1 MSLTYAMASA
11 LRSPSRNLCWLAWF
25 ETAGDPLY
33 AWSGM
38 QPVAWDGHTFVGVGT
53 IYSVSTVDRGD
64 ALSWRQQQFTL
75 NGLPGEAAA
84 GMDESVKGRQ
94 ARLWLGALN
103 GSNQIIADPL
113 LVKVLDQDT
122 LQREIGGDGTVKLML
137 NCFEALPR
145 FDKPTGR
152 KWSHESQIERY
163 PGDYGLALTSR
174 VAKSGQPIDWRQG

>member
-1 MSLTYAMASA
+1 MITHAMAQA

-25 ETAGDPLY
+25 ETSGANLY

-38 QPVAWDGHTFVGVGT
+38 QPIAWDGHTFTGVGV

-84 GMDESVKGRQ
+84 GMDESVKGRK
-94 ARLWLGALN
+94 AKLWLGALN
-103 GSNQIIADPL
+103 ASNQIIADPL
-113 LVKVLDQDT
+113 LVKVLEQDT
-122 LQREIGGDGTVKLML
+122 LQREISGDGTVKLTL

-163 PGDYGLALTSR
+163 AGDYGLALTSK
-174 VAKSGQPIDWRQG
+174 VAKSGQPIDWRLG

>member
-1 MSLTYAMASA
+1 MSLTYAMAQA

-25 ETAGDPLY
+25 ETSGTDLY

-38 QPVAWDGHTFVGVGT
+38 QPLVWDGHTFLGVGT

-75 NGLPGEAAA
+75 NGLPGEALA
-84 GMDESVKGRQ
+84 GMDESVKGME
-94 ARLWLGALN
+94 AKLWLGALN
-103 GSNQIIADPL
+103 SSNQIIADPL
-113 LVKVLDQDT
+113 LVKHLDQDT
-122 LQREIGGDGTVKLML
+122 LQREIGGDGTVKLTL

-152 KWSHESQIERY
+152 KWSHESQQQIFASDEGFYYTQKIASQGR
-163 PGDYGLALTSR
+163 A
-174 VAKSGQPIDWRQG
+174 IDWRPT

>member
-1 MSLTYAMASA
+1 MSLTYAMAQA
-11 LRSPSRNLCWLAWF
+11 IRSPSRNLCWLAQLD
-25 ETAGDPLY
+25 TAGADLY

-38 QPVAWDGHTFVGVGT
+38 QPIAWGGHTFLGVGT

-64 ALSWRQQQFTL
+64 ALSWRQQSFTL
-75 NGLPGEAAA
+75 NGIPAEALA
-84 GMDESVKGRQ
+84 GLDESVKGR
-94 ARLWLGALN
+94 AAWLWLGALDN
-103 GSNQIIADPL
+103 SNQIIADPL
-113 LVKVLDQDT
+113 LVKVLEQDT
-122 LQREIGGDGTVKLML
+122 LQREIGGDGTVKLTL

-174 VAKSGQPIDWRQG
+174 VAKSGQPIDWRLG

>member
-1 MSLTYAMASA
+1 MLTYAMAQA

-25 ETAGDPLY
+25 ETAGEPLY

-38 QPVAWDGHTFVGVGT
+38 QPIDWDGNTFLGVGT

-64 ALSWRQQQFTL
+64 ALSWRQQSFTL
-75 NGLPGEAAA
+75 NGMPAEALA
-84 GMDESVKGRQ
+84 GMDESVKERQ
-94 ARLWLGALN
+94 AKLWLGALDRYN
-103 GSNQIIADPL
+103 RITPDPL
-113 LVKVLDQDT
+113 LVKVLEQDT
-122 LQREIGGDGTVKLML
+122 LQRELGGDGTVKLTL

-152 KWSHESQIERY
+152 KWSHESQLERH

-174 VAKSGQPIDWRQG
+174 VAKSGQPIDWRLG